1 MVSCMDVLEKDVA
14 VLEDD
19 AQVEACEYREEREQ
33 RQPANEDVI
42 DAYLRKLRRHKLLSR
57 EEEAAIAKRAQAGDK
72 KAVLELVTHNLRLV
86 VSIAKQYKNCGVSLE
101 DLIQEGNLGLM
112 RAAQKFDPEKGCRF
126 STYATWWIRQ
136 SVVRAIADK
145 SRMIRL
151 PNHVDQDLRKV
162 EKAISVLN
170 LNLGR
175 TPTVHEVS
183 QFSRIEPQKVLS
195 LVHANKS
202 CVSLD
207 APVHDDSEST
217 TVESLP
223 DSHAPV
229 EEQVAD
235 ALMHNHVNSLLARLT
250 AREQEVIKLRFGL
263 NGRGVCLTLEEIAKQ
278 MNMTPERVKQIQSR
292 ALRKFRRLGRQC
304 GLDGYFVS

>member
-1 MVSCMDVLEKDVA
+1 MVSCMDVLEKDVG
-14 VLEDD
+14 VLEED
-19 AQVEACEYREEREQ
+19 ARVESCEDREERAS
-33 RQPANEDVI
+33 RQPADEDVI

-57 EEEAAIAKRAQAGDK
+57 EEEAVIARRAQAGDK
-72 KAVLELVTHNLRLV
+72 KAVLELVVHNLRLV
-86 VSIAKQYKNCGVSLE
+86 VSIAKQYKNYGGSLE

-162 EKAISVLN
+162 EKAISILN

-175 TPTVHEVS
+175 TPTVNEVS
-183 QFSRIEPQKVLS
+183 QLSGIEAQKVLS

-207 APVHDDSEST
+207 TPVNDDAEST
-217 TVESLP
+217 VVESVP
-223 DSHAPV
+223 DSHASV
-229 EEQVAD
+229 EEQVSD
-235 ALMHNHVNSLLARLT
+235 VLLHNHVNALLARLT
-250 AREQEVIKLRFGL
+250 TREQEVIKLRFGL
-263 NGRGVCLTLEEIAKQ
+263 NGRGACLTLEEIARQ
-278 MNMTPERVKQIQSR
+278 MNMTPERVKQIQAR

-304 GLDGYFVS
+304 GLDGYLVS